1 VKLSKGET
9 VFLSICAATLA
20 IGILIPSIST
30 GSKSEDFR
38 ACSDAGDAQGSY
50 VSQYVNTEESQRFW
64 VQSAFAKELR
74 DISARNISSDL
85 ADRLVED
92 SIRIDKSKKFLPIME
107 SMNEF
112 CMANFDKD
120 W

>member
-1 VKLSKGET
+1 MRFKVIGIVVTLGLSLSGCSKGT
-9 VFLSICAATLA
+9 S
-20 IGILIPSIST
+20 
-30 GSKSEDFR
+30 SEDFR

-50 VSQYVNTEESQRFW
+50 VNQYVNTEESQRFW
-64 VQSAFAKELR
+64 VQSAFARELR
-74 DISARNISSDL
+74 DISARDISPDL
-85 ADRLVED
+85 ADRLLED
-92 SIRIDKSKKFLPIME
+92 SIRIDKAKNFLPVME